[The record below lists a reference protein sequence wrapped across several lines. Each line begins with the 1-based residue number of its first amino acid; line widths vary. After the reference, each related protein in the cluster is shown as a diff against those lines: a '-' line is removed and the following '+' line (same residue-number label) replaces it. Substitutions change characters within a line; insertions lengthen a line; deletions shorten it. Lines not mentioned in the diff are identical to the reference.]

1 MTVTFQ
7 LSGRFFSLLLFL
19 FLTSSLFA
27 QISKINISGVI
38 TDYKTGEALPGA
50 NILLYRDSLKQSEIV
65 RGEATNKYGFYSF
78 PSIPTGE
85 YYIFASSIGY
95 ETTYKRIFLS
105 DKTASVRVDIQLIEK
120 PYTLEEVVVEDRRE
134 TDFSRTTS
142 TIEVTPKLVEKLPS
156 LGGETDIFRALQL
169 LPGVTAATEI
179 STGIYVRGGSPDQ
192 NLTLID
198 GVVVYNPSHLGGFS
212 STFNSD
218 VLRNIKLI
226 KGGFPA
232 EYGGRLSSILDI
244 TMREGTKEKFKGSAN
259 INSISSRVTIEGPFD
274 TSSTF
279 IFSGRTMYLDKI
291 LPISDE
297 FNSIPRYDFF
307 DFNGKVNYTLSEKDK
322 VFISGFYSKD
332 NINEA
337 PNSVDV
343 GFDINWKNA
352 TVNLT
357 WTNFT
362 SSTSFSNTS
371 LMYTNYFFSTLIKD
385 KMPVQQPLDF
395 FTSSEIHDFLLR
407 REMQFFLSDDH
418 TLKGGGEVVYHNFST
433 TTSDFFIEELRYKP
447 FFGTD
452 INGVEVSFYLQ
463 DEWTVTTDLR
473 SNFGGRFYYFKN
485 GDLLTVEPRASITY
499 YILDRLVLRGAFA
512 LANQALHLISRN
524 DVYLPTDVWYP
535 SSTKIKPS
543 RSIQGAVGFEVTSV
557 DRSFLFSVEG
567 YYKDLKN
574 LYEYIDNPDFS
585 FGTNIE
591 DNLTKGRGEAY
602 GFEFFLSKRIGNF
615 NGWVGYTLAWTK
627 RYFDDLNRGQFFYP
641 RYDRRHDV
649 SIVLG
654 FDVSSSLNFGATWTY
669 GTGQAFFL
677 PISQYQIVG
686 FNNPQNNSSAV
697 YFENSGRDAF
707 RLPPFHKL
715 DLSCRYKI
723 FISDKALEINFNIY
737 NVYNRFNVFS
747 KYIGYKT
754 DETTGERIPIL
765 KQFTLFPFLPTVG
778 VTFEF

>member
-447 FFGTD
+447 FFGT
-452 INGVEVSFYLQ
+452 G
-463 DEWTVTTDLR
+463 
-473 SNFGGRFYYFKN
+473 
-485 GDLLTVEPRASITY
+485 
-499 YILDRLVLRGAFA
+499 
-512 LANQALHLISRN
+512 
-524 DVYLPTDVWYP
+524 
-535 SSTKIKPS
+535 
-543 RSIQGAVGFEVTSV
+543 
-557 DRSFLFSVEG
+557 
-567 YYKDLKN
+567 
-574 LYEYIDNPDFS
+574 
-585 FGTNIE
+585 
-591 DNLTKGRGEAY
+591 
-602 GFEFFLSKRIGNF
+602 
-615 NGWVGYTLAWTK
+615 
-627 RYFDDLNRGQFFYP
+627 
-641 RYDRRHDV
+641 
-649 SIVLG
+649 
-654 FDVSSSLNFGATWTY
+654 
-669 GTGQAFFL
+669 
-677 PISQYQIVG
+677 
-686 FNNPQNNSSAV
+686 
-697 YFENSGRDAF
+697 
-707 RLPPFHKL
+707 
-715 DLSCRYKI
+715 
-723 FISDKALEINFNIY
+723 
-737 NVYNRFNVFS
+737 
-747 KYIGYKT
+747 
-754 DETTGERIPIL
+754 
-765 KQFTLFPFLPTVG
+765 
-778 VTFEF
+778 